1 MAADKPET
9 APAPFTIRRIAG
21 DCLTCVDY
29 SNAMHSGVTLDMQE
43 EERRLR
49 ALHALDLLD
58 TEPEQEFSA
67 VAWLAAKLLG
77 CPMAY
82 FTLVDRDRQW
92 TKALH
97 GGPRVDV
104 PREAAFCSHTIA
116 GSEPFVVTD
125 ATADHRFADN
135 PLVTGDPHIRF
146 YAGMPIRARSE
157 DGGLHNIGAVCGLDS
172 EPRHF
177 TAEQEEALRHLASI
191 AEALIA
197 ARGAA
202 REAVRIAATANA
214 QAVELRRAATTFR
227 QAERLAKIGSW
238 RMRLDDGAVEWSEG
252 IFRIHDLPPDGQ
264 VRIETALD
272 FYPISARAVV
282 SEALARASEAGQPFD
297 IEVDFVSATGVHRRV
312 RSIGEP
318 EREDGRIISVAG
330 VFQDITEQHRLSD
343 ALRRMATMDELTRI
357 ANRAAFNRAL
367 DGAVEQAKRTQA
379 PLGLMLV
386 DLDDFKLINDTHGH
400 LIGDDVLRTVG
411 RRMRTEWLS
420 DSFVARLGGDE
431 FAVIVTDPKLCDMLE
446 TLADRLDGELR
457 RPAHTKAGLV
467 PMSATIGAARLAP
480 EHAAVRDFVH
490 AADNALYAAKR
501 ERHGGDRRRARR

>member
-1 MAADKPET
+1 M
-9 APAPFTIRRIAG
+9 
-21 DCLTCVDY
+21 Y
-29 SNAMHSGVTLDMQE
+29 SGGGFDQVE
-43 EERRLR
+43 EEQRLR
-49 ALHALDLLD
+49 ALYALDLLD
-58 TEPEQEFSA
+58 SEPEEEFSA

-77 CPMAY
+77 CPMAF
-82 FTLVDRDRQW
+82 FTLIDRNRQW
-92 TKALH
+92 TKAHH
-97 GGPRVDV
+97 GAGRVDV

-116 GSEPFVVTD
+116 GVETFVVTD
-125 ATADHRFADN
+125 ATADHRFATN

-157 DGGLHNIGAVCGLDS
+157 DGGLHNIGAVCGMDS

-202 REAVRIAATANA
+202 REAVRIAATANG
-214 QAVELRRAATTFR
+214 QAVELRRAAVTFR

-238 RMRLDDGAVEWSEG
+238 RLRLEDGAVEWSEG
-252 IFRIHDLPPDGQ
+252 IFRIHDLPVDGEL
-264 VRIETALD
+264 RIETALD
-272 FYPISARAVV
+272 FYPVTARAVV
-282 SEALARASEAGQPFD
+282 SESLARASEDGQPFD
-297 IEVDFVSATGVHRRV
+297 IEVDFVSATGLHRRV

-318 EREDGRIISVAG
+318 ESQDGKIVSVAG

-367 DGAVEQAKRTQA
+367 DGAVEQAKRSGA

-386 DLDDFKLINDTHGH
+386 DLDDFKAINDTHGH
-400 LIGDDVLRTVG
+400 LVGDDVLRTIG
-411 RRMRTEWLS
+411 RRLRAEWLK

-431 FAVIVTDPKLCDMLE
+431 FAVIVTDADLC
-446 TLADRLDGELR
+446 GELDALAERLAGEFR
-457 RPAHTKAGLV
+457 RPAHTKAGILPV
-467 PMSATIGAARLAP
+467 SATVGAALLSQA
-480 EHAAVRDFVH
+480 HGAVRDFVH

>member
-1 MAADKPET
+1 M
-9 APAPFTIRRIAG
+9 
-21 DCLTCVDY
+21 Y
-29 SNAMHSGVTLDMQE
+29 SIGVFEHQE
-43 EERRLR
+43 EEQRLR

-58 TEPEQEFSA
+58 SEPEEEFSA
-67 VAWLAAKLLG
+67 VAWLAARLLG
-77 CPMAY
+77 VPMAF
-82 FTLVDRDRQW
+82 FTLIDHNRQW
-92 TKALH
+92 TKAHH

-125 ATADHRFADN
+125 ATADHRFSAN
-135 PLVTGDPHIRF
+135 PLVTGDPHVRF

-157 DGGLHNIGAVCGLDS
+157 DGGLHNIGAVCGIDS
-172 EPRHF
+172 KPRHF

-202 REAVRIAATANA
+202 REAVRIAAHANG
-214 QAVELRRAATTFR
+214 QAVELRRAAVTFK

-238 RMRLDDGAVEWSEG
+238 RLRLESGAVEWSEG
-252 IFRIHDLPPDGQ
+252 IFRIHDLPPDGELR
-264 VRIETALD
+264 VETALD
-272 FYPISARAVV
+272 FYPVSSRAVV
-282 SEALARASEAGQPFD
+282 SESLARAGEEGQPFD

-318 EREDGRIISVAG
+318 ESEDGRIVAVAG

-367 DGAVEQAKRTQA
+367 DGAVEQAKRVGT
-379 PLGLMLV
+379 PLGLMLI
-386 DLDDFKLINDTHGH
+386 DLDEFKAINDTHGH
-400 LIGDDVLRTVG
+400 LVGDDVLRTVG
-411 RRMRTEWLS
+411 RRLRAEWLK

-431 FAVIVTDPKLCDMLE
+431 FAVIVTDAELCGELDV
-446 TLADRLDGELR
+446 LAERLDGEFR
-457 RPAHTKAGLV
+457 RPAHTKAGVLA
-467 PMSATIGAARLAP
+467 MSATVGAALLAP
-480 EHAAVRDFVH
+480 AHVAVRDFVH

-501 ERHGGDRRRARR
+501 ERHGGDRRRAQR